1 MIGMDTA
8 FSAGGGQVLCS
19 ARALPV
25 ITGKRMRLTAIR
37 ARRPQPGLHP
47 RHLRTNAG
55 LLRDFLSV
63 SVAIAGEIDQPGQVR
78 MQGTAVPRA
87 LPTARPTGLISR

>member
-1 MIGMDTA
+1 MIEMDTA

-19 ARALPV
+19 ALALPV
-25 ITGKRMRLTAIR
+25 ITGKPMRLTAIR
-37 ARRPQPGLHP
+37 VRRPQ
-47 RHLRTNAG
+47 HLRTNAG
-55 LLRDFLSV
+55 LLREFLSV
-63 SVAIAGEIDQPGQVR
+63 SVDIAGEIDQPGQVR